1 MIFVAFKL
9 ALLKCLGPGKE
20 QGSIIQLQ
28 IHGDVEDA
36 SLPPFFLSF
45 RFFKL
50 FFVFV
55 LTKNLLD
62 K

>member
-1 MIFVAFKL
+1 MIFVAPKL
-9 ALLKCLGPGKE
+9 ALPICLGPGRE
-20 QGSIIQLQ
+20 QNSIIQLQ

-45 RFFKL
+45 RFLKL

-55 LTKNLLD
+55 LKKNLLD